1 MRALFTLAHISGWML
16 IHWLTRQP
24 FPHPPLMPPS
34 VHLFPLYL
42 QTFMLI
48 VTHNNLTI
56 QKMTCIAFF
65 SFCFSSS
72 WNLLHHSQAYTGRHL
87 VHTLKYTHT
96 HTTLPLL
103 EMHGGRLLRTG
114 KPSVNDSS
122 YGKIMFPM
130 QHRVRRWWKKM
141 TFWMVKWVNVRSW
154 PQCSHLP
161 HSPSIPPSPPCSA
174 FLSFFPSTRLFIE
187 KARGGRR

>member
-1 MRALFTLAHISGWML
+1 MDADSL
-16 IHWLTRQP
+16 INTSA
-24 FPHPPLMPPS
+24 FPTSPPLMPPS

-56 QKMTCIAFF
+56 QKNDLHSLFF
-65 SFCFSSS
+65 FLFFFFLKFTTPFTSLYRWASSTYAKI
-72 WNLLHHSQAYTGRHL
+72 H
-87 VHTLKYTHT
+87 THT

-130 QHRVRRWWKKM
+130 QHRVRR
-141 TFWMVKWVNVRSW
+141 
-154 PQCSHLP
+154 
-161 HSPSIPPSPPCSA
+161 
-174 FLSFFPSTRLFIE
+174 
-187 KARGGRR
+187 